1 MTKPEK
7 VSDAEKQAIRD
18 QRQARNAHLASIIRP
33 VKAAERNMDYPWPDI
48 EHYLTRMGTGYG
60 GLDMD
65 PDFQRG
71 HKWTLEQQVRFIE
84 SALRGAAPRNS
95 FMIQFNCPNWNEE
108 DIVTDLPRGLQCIDG
123 LQRYTAVQAFM
134 RGEIQPFGLTLEDL
148 QGSSF
153 SPDRIHFHVG
163 IFVFLNKVD
172 LLNHYLDFN
181 GAGVAHEPAEL
192 DRVRAMRDALTA

>member
-1 MTKPEK
+1 MASKDKQTE
-7 VSDAEKQAIRD
+7 AEALAI
-18 QRQARNAHLASIIRP
+18 QEARRAHNARLVSIINP
-33 VKAAERNMDYPWPDI
+33 VQAAERNMDYPWPDVA
-48 EHYLTRMGTGYG
+48 HYLTKMGQGYG
-60 GLDMD
+60 GLDMS

-71 HKWTLEQQVRFIE
+71 HKWTPEQQVRFIE

-95 FMIQFNCPNWNEE
+95 FMIQFNCPNWNED
-108 DIVTDLPRGLQCIDG
+108 DIPSDLPRGLQCIDG

-134 RGEIQPFGLTLEDL
+134 SGELQPFGLTLHDL
-148 QGSSF
+148 QGSKF

-163 IFVFLNKVD
+163 IFVFQKKVD

-192 DRVRAMRDALTA
+192 ERVRAMRDALTA